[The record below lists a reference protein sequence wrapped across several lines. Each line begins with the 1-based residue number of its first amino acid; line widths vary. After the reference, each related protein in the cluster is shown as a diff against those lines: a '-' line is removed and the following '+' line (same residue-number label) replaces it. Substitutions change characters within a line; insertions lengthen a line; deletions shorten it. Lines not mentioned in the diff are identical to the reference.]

1 MARIS
6 LEEGREEI
14 ALLLKAGENE
24 FDNGNPLVAL
34 SILFETQCLLSE
46 ILQSE
51 MEKVEGSASTVECSN
66 LLRLHAIETGIGA
79 SFRQS

>member
-51 MEKVEGSASTVECSN
+51 MEKVEGSASTVVASRRGAEVCTIDISSK
-66 LLRLHAIETGIGA
+66 RLH
-79 SFRQS
+79 

>member
-14 ALLLKAGENE
+14 ALLLEAGENE

-51 MEKVEGSASTVECSN
+51 MEKVEGSASTVAASRRGAEVCTIDIRSK
-66 LLRLHAIETGIGA
+66 RLH
-79 SFRQS
+79 